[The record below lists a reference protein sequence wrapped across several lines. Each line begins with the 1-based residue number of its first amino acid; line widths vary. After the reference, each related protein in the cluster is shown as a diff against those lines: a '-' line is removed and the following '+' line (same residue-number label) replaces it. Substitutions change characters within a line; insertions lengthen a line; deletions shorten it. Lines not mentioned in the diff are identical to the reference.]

1 MAAGARYECSLREFA
16 AMGGKA
22 GIPRGTFR
30 LVKRPSDLIPWV
42 IFQRRSTHI
51 GLWSPPRPSRISQM
65 VGAHPRE
72 CSRVAPAARLTVSCA
87 DRADARENPV
97 GNRRPGG
104 AGTGSCPLPPL
115 WPQGLV
121 PRRPGAYQG
130 YPSSAYFRQGRSPMA
145 IVINALGQISSPR
158 AHWPT
163 QGTQTANPGMRLRQ
177 PIAVTLSKAGARSS
191 CRREALRLGAHPIE
205 VAPARE

>member
-1 MAAGARYECSLREFA
+1 MRTPLTATGYGRNQRFSCCVFIRSLTLAASSGCECSLRELAANSLTYWTQMAAGARYECSLREFA

-51 GLWSPPRPSRISQM
+51 GLWSPPRPSRISHM

-97 GNRRPGG
+97 GNRRPGDSIKCS
-104 AGTGSCPLPPL
+104 TCPLPFL
-115 WPQGLV
+115 DSED
-121 PRRPGAYQG
+121 
-130 YPSSAYFRQGRSPMA
+130 SSHCD
-145 IVINALGQISSPR
+145 R
-158 AHWPT
+158 APT
-163 QGTQTANPGMRLRQ
+163 RVTPRQ
-177 PIAVTLSKAGARSS
+177 PSFGRT
-191 CRREALRLGAHPIE
+191 AHPWQL
-205 VAPARE
+205 PPML